1 MAMYTPLPF
10 VGKPLDQS
18 EQQMR
23 LVDLM
28 YQAQLARIQRE
39 QEARLQ
45 GANMFMNLGMQLP
58 QILNTVEQNR
68 IRQMQAEADVTRA
81 NAYQQ
86 YMQDQADLNREQNL
100 LKRQEAAYESV
111 AGGRQ
116 IPLEAVAQFGP
127 YGAGFE
133 VTPLQDSVPQRSV
146 TPSESVSLA
155 SLMRPEM
162 DARPVG
168 TLPSRPMGV
177 SVLPGMAVETPT
189 EFGGFATK
197 PKSKEQLAA
206 EEATAKAEAAQA
218 SIEALRQGMTPEQR
232 RMLDMAQATRGMNL
246 SSDVM
251 RAVMGIPP
259 PETPQT
265 ITEMEAEDAR
275 RWMQAN
281 PDKTLVDYR
290 AMVASR
296 TRAPRDER
304 PEGLTPN
311 AQFSAIERL
320 SNSWRKDTDD
330 VMVLANQYGAMR
342 DAYQNLTDPRNKGNS
357 EIRNVATQV
366 IINGLNKML
375 DPTSVVREGEYARS
389 ESGVAFLNK
398 AQGWLNR
405 LTRGGP
411 ALTDGE
417 LREFVSQAERLLGQR
432 ELTAGLD
439 RKRATYLKQ
448 AEYFKLPPDLL
459 NFTNPAENVRDNLS
473 SIGDQRVP
481 EADALQLSKIQTPKE
496 GVFYELPN
504 GKLYYLSQGRWKPK

>member
-28 YQAQLARIQRE
+28 YQAQLARIQKE

-81 NAYQQ
+81 NAYEQ
-86 YMQDQADLNREQNL
+86 YMRDQAELNRQQNL
-100 LKRQEAAYESV
+100 LKQQEAAYESV

-133 VTPLQDSVPQRSV
+133 VTPLQESVSERSV
-146 TPSESVSLA
+146 TPQESVSLA

-218 SIEALRQGMTPEQR
+218 SIEALRRGMTPDQQR
-232 RMLDMAQATRGMNL
+232 VFDVAQATRGMNL
-246 SSDVM
+246 PGDAMS
-251 RAVMGIPP
+251 ALMGIPR

-265 ITEMEAEDAR
+265 MAEMEAEDFR
-275 RWMQAN
+275 QWKKVN

-342 DAYQNLTDPRNKGNS
+342 DAYQNLTDPRNKNNS

-389 ESGVAFLNK
+389 EAGVAFLNK

-448 AEYFKLPPDLL
+448 ADYFKLPPDLL
-459 NFTNPAENVRDNLS
+459 NFTNPAE
-473 SIGDQRVP
+473 
-481 EADALQLSKIQTPKE
+481 ALRGAAPTTGGSAGYGARK
-496 GVFYELPN
+496 
-504 GKLYYLSQGRWKPK
+504 KP

>member
-28 YQAQLARIQRE
+28 YQAQLARIQKE

-68 IRQMQAEADVTRA
+68 IREMQAAADVTRA
-81 NAYQQ
+81 DAYRR
-86 YMQDQADLNREQNL
+86 YMEAQAELNRQQNL
-100 LKRQEAAYESV
+100 RQEQEAAYESV
-111 AGGRQ
+111 PGGMQ
-116 IPLEAVAQFGP
+116 VSAEGLAQRFGP
-127 YGAGFE
+127 YAAGFE
-133 VTPLQDSVPQRSV
+133 VTPLQESVPERSV
-146 TPSESVSLA
+146 TPQESVSLA

-218 SIEALRQGMTPEQR
+218 SIDTALQYMTPAQQKMFR
-232 RMLDMAQATRGMNL
+232 IAQAARGMNL
-246 SSDVM
+246 SGDAM
-251 RAVMGIPP
+251 NAMMGVTP
-259 PETPQT
+259 PEAPQT
-265 ITEMEAEDAR
+265 MGQ
-275 RWMQAN
+275 MQAAAARKWLDAN
-281 PDKTLVDYR
+281 PGKTFEEYQ
-290 AMVASR
+290 AMVAGLN
-296 TRAPRDER
+296 RAPRDER

-342 DAYQNLTDPRNKGNS
+342 DAYQNLTDPRNKNNS

-448 AEYFKLPPDLL
+448 AEYFNLPPDLL
-459 NFTNPAENVRDNLS
+459 NFANPAESVRGAAPATGGAAGYGARKKS
-473 SIGDQRVP
+473 
-481 EADALQLSKIQTPKE
+481 
-496 GVFYELPN
+496 
-504 GKLYYLSQGRWKPK
+504 

>member
-86 YMQDQADLNREQNL
+86 YMQDQAELNRQQNL
-100 LKRQEAAYESV
+100 LKQQEAAYESV

-116 IPLEAVAQFGP
+116 IPLESVAQFGP

-133 VTPLQDSVPQRSV
+133 VTPLQESMSERSV
-146 TPSESVSLA
+146 TPQESVSLA

-162 DARPVG
+162 DARPFG

-177 SVLPGMAVETPT
+177 SVLPGMAMETPT

-218 SIEALRQGMTPEQR
+218 SIEALRQRLTPDQQR
-232 RMLDMAQATRGMNL
+232 VFDMAQATRDMNL
-246 SSDVM
+246 PGEAMS
-251 RAVMGIPP
+251 ALMGVTR

-265 ITEMEAEDAR
+265 IGQMEAEDAR
-275 RWMQAN
+275 QWLQNN
-281 PDKTLVDYR
+281 PGKTLVDYR
-290 AMVASR
+290 ALVASR

-342 DAYQNLTDPRNKGNS
+342 DAYQNLTDPRNKNNS

-398 AQGWLNR
+398 AEGWLNR

-459 NFTNPAENVRDNLS
+459 NFVNPA
-473 SIGDQRVP
+473 
-481 EADALQLSKIQTPKE
+481 DASRGAAPATGGAAGYGARL
-496 GVFYELPN
+496 
-504 GKLYYLSQGRWKPK
+504 KP

>member
-18 EQQMR
+18 EQQLR

-45 GANMFMNLGMQLP
+45 GANMFMNLGVQLP
-58 QILNTVEQNR
+58 QILNTVELNR
-68 IRQMQAEADVTRA
+68 IRQQQAEADVIRA
-81 NAYQQ
+81 KAYDQ
-86 YMQDQADLNREQNL
+86 YMRDQAEAQRNEIIRSGQ
-100 LKRQEAAYESV
+100 KAAYE
-111 AGGRQ
+111 ATPGGMQ
-116 IPLEAVAQFGP
+116 IPAEGLAERFGP
-127 YGAGFE
+127 YAAGFE
-133 VTPLQDSVPQRSV
+133 VTPLQDSVSERSV
-146 TPSESVSLA
+146 TPQESVSLA

-197 PKSKEQLAA
+197 PKTKEQLAA

-218 SIEALRQGMTPEQR
+218 QIATLRQGMTPEQQ
-232 RMLDMAQATRGMNL
+232 RMFDMAQATRGMNL
-246 SSDVM
+246 PGEAMSAMLGV
-251 RAVMGIPP
+251 AQPK
-259 PETPQT
+259 TPQT
-265 ITEMEAEDAR
+265 LGQMEAEDAR
-275 RWMQAN
+275 QWLEAN
-281 PDKTLVDYR
+281 PGKTLTDYR

-296 TRAPRDER
+296 TRAPREER
-304 PEGLTPN
+304 PDGLTPN
-311 AQFSAIERL
+311 QEFGAIERL
-320 SNSWRKDTDD
+320 NASWRKDTDD
-330 VMVLANQYGAMR
+330 VTVLANQYGAMR
-342 DAYQNLTDPRNKGNS
+342 DAYTNLVNPKNKDNT

-375 DPTSVVREGEYARS
+375 DPNSVVREGEYARS
-389 ESGVAFLNK
+389 EQGVAFLNK
-398 AQGWLNR
+398 AQGWVNR

-439 RKRATYLKQ
+439 RKRDAYLKR
-448 AEYFKLPPDLL
+448 AERFNIPADLL
-459 NFTNPAENVRDNLS
+459 DFTNPANIVRVS
-473 SIGDQRVP
+473 GP
-481 EADALQLSKIQTPKE
+481 
-496 GVFYELPN
+496 
-504 GKLYYLSQGRWKPK
+504 SQGGAAGYGARPKP

>member
-28 YQAQLARIQRE
+28 YQAQLARIQKE

-58 QILNTVEQNR
+58 QILNAVEQNR

-81 NAYQQ
+81 DAYRQ
-86 YMQDQADLNREQNL
+86 YMEAQAELNREQNL

-111 AGGRQ
+111 PGGMQMSTEGLAER
-116 IPLEAVAQFGP
+116 FGP
-127 YGAGFE
+127 YAAGFE
-133 VTPLQDSVPQRSV
+133 VTPLQESVSERSV

-218 SIEALRQGMTPEQR
+218 RIEALRQRLTPDQQR
-232 RMLDMAQATRGMNL
+232 VFDVAQATSGMNL
-246 SSDVM
+246 PGTVM
-251 RAVMGIPP
+251 EQLTGVSR
-259 PETPQT
+259 PEAPQT
-265 ITEMEAEDAR
+265 MAQMEAEAAR
-275 RWMQAN
+275 NWLDAN
-281 PDKTLVDYR
+281 PDKTLTDYQ
-290 AMVASR
+290 AMVAGR
-296 TRAPRDER
+296 MRAPRDER

-311 AQFSAIERL
+311 QQFSVIERL
-320 SNSWRKDTDD
+320 NNSWRKDTDD
-330 VMVLANQYGAMR
+330 VTVLANQYGAMR
-342 DAYQNLTDPRNKGNS
+342 DAYQNLTDPRNKTNS
-357 EIRNVATQV
+357 EIRNAATQV
-366 IINGLNKML
+366 IITGLNKML

-389 ESGVAFLNK
+389 EAGVAFLNK
-398 AQGWLNR
+398 AQGWKNR

-417 LREFVSQAERLLGQR
+417 LREFVNQADRLLTQR
-432 ELTAGLD
+432 ELTSGLD
-439 RKRATYLKQ
+439 RRQRTYRKQ
-448 AEYFKLPPDLL
+448 AEYFGIPSDLL
-459 NFTNPAENVRDNLS
+459 DFVNPV
-473 SIGDQRVP
+473 
-481 EADALQLSKIQTPKE
+481 EAIRGAAPVTGGATGYGARPK
-496 GVFYELPN
+496 P
-504 GKLYYLSQGRWKPK
+504 

>member
-86 YMQDQADLNREQNL
+86 YMQDQAELNRQQNL
-100 LKRQEAAYESV
+100 LKQQEAAYESV

-116 IPLEAVAQFGP
+116 IPLESVAQFGP

-133 VTPLQDSVPQRSV
+133 VTPLQESMSERSV
-146 TPSESVSLA
+146 TPQESVSLA

-162 DARPVG
+162 DARPFG

-177 SVLPGMAVETPT
+177 SVLPGMAMETPT

-218 SIEALRQGMTPEQR
+218 SIEALRQRLTPDQQR
-232 RMLDMAQATRGMNL
+232 VFDMAQATRGMNL
-246 SSDVM
+246 PGEAMS
-251 RAVMGIPP
+251 ALMGVTR

-265 ITEMEAEDAR
+265 IGQMEAEDAR
-275 RWMQAN
+275 QWLQNN
-281 PDKTLVDYR
+281 PGKTLVDYR
-290 AMVASR
+290 ALVASR

-342 DAYQNLTDPRNKGNS
+342 DAYQNLTDPRNKNNS
-357 EIRNVATQV
+357 EIRNV
-366 IINGLNKML
+366 
-375 DPTSVVREGEYARS
+375 ARS

-398 AQGWLNR
+398 AEGWLNR

-459 NFTNPAENVRDNLS
+459 NFVNPA
-473 SIGDQRVP
+473 
-481 EADALQLSKIQTPKE
+481 DASRGAAPATGGAAGYGARL
-496 GVFYELPN
+496 
-504 GKLYYLSQGRWKPK
+504 KP

>member
-28 YQAQLARIQRE
+28 YQAQLARIQKE

-86 YMQDQADLNREQNL
+86 YMQDQAELNRQQNL
-100 LKRQEAAYESV
+100 LKQQEAAYESV
-111 AGGRQ
+111 PGGMQMSAEGLAER
-116 IPLEAVAQFGP
+116 FGP
-127 YGAGFE
+127 YAAGFE
-133 VTPLQDSVPQRSV
+133 VTPLQESVSEQSV
-146 TPSESVSLA
+146 TPQESVSLA

-162 DARPVG
+162 DARSIG

-218 SIEALRQGMTPEQR
+218 SIEALRRGMTPDQQR
-232 RMLDMAQATRGMNL
+232 VFDVAQATRGMNL
-246 SSDVM
+246 PGEAMS
-251 RAVMGIPP
+251 ALMGVSR

-265 ITEMEAEDAR
+265 IGQMEAEDAK
-275 RWMQAN
+275 RWLEAN
-281 PDKTLVDYR
+281 PGKTLVDYR
-290 AMVASR
+290 ALVASR

-342 DAYQNLTDPRNKGNS
+342 DAYQNLTDPRNKNNS

-389 ESGVAFLNK
+389 EAGVAFLNK

-448 AEYFKLPPDLL
+448 ADYFKLPPDLL
-459 NFTNPAENVRDNLS
+459 NFTNPAE
-473 SIGDQRVP
+473 
-481 EADALQLSKIQTPKE
+481 ALRGAAPTTGGSAGYGARK
-496 GVFYELPN
+496 
-504 GKLYYLSQGRWKPK
+504 KP

>member
-28 YQAQLARIQRE
+28 YQAQLARIQKE

-86 YMQDQADLNREQNL
+86 YMQDQAELNRQQNL
-100 LKRQEAAYESV
+100 LKQQEAAYESV

-206 EEATAKAEAAQA
+206 EEAAAKAEAERA
-218 SIEALRQGMTPEQR
+218 SIEALRRGMTPDQQR
-232 RMLDMAQATRGMNL
+232 VFDLTQAMGGKNL

-275 RWMQAN
+275 KWLENN
-281 PDKTLVDYR
+281 PGKTLVDYQ

-304 PEGLTPN
+304 PKGLTP
-311 AQFSAIERL
+311 AVELQQTRSLQADWDKASKEV
-320 SNSWRKDTDD
+320 RK
-330 VMVLANQYGAMR
+330 LASEYGNMR
-342 DAYQNLTDPRNKGNS
+342 DAYEQYAANPNNAGA
-357 EIRNVATQV
+357 RNVATQV
-366 IINGLNKML
+366 IINAFNTMIQ
-375 DPTSVVREGEYARS
+375 PNSVVRESEYART
-389 ESGVAFLNK
+389 EEGVAYLDRVEAYLAKIIRGGSVIPDSELKALVDQSARFLEVREL
-398 AQGWLNR
+398 ASGLERTRRR
-405 LTRGGP
+405 LTNIVKKYD
-411 ALTDGE
+411 LGE
-417 LREFVSQAERLLGQR
+417 ENFDFTSPGAEV
-432 ELTAGLD
+432 
-439 RKRATYLKQ
+439 RAN
-448 AEYFKLPPDLL
+448 LPY
-459 NFTNPAENVRDNLS
+459 
-473 SIGDQRVP
+473 IGNQGVNEID
-481 EADALQLSKIQTPKE
+481 ADQLSKIPAPKE

-504 GKLYYLSQGRWKPK
+504 GNRYYWSQGRWKPK

>member
-28 YQAQLARIQRE
+28 YQAQLARIQKE

-81 NAYQQ
+81 NAYER
-86 YMQDQADLNREQNL
+86 YMRDQADLNRDLNL

-133 VTPLQDSVPQRSV
+133 VTPLQESVSERSV
-146 TPSESVSLA
+146 TPQESVSLA

-177 SVLPGMAVETPT
+177 SVLPGMAMETPT

-206 EEATAKAEAAQA
+206 EEATAKAEAEQA
-218 SIEALRQGMTPEQR
+218 RIESLRQWMTPEQQ
-232 RMLDMAQATRGMNL
+232 RMLEVAQATRGTNLTGEAMNAL
-246 SSDVM
+246 
-251 RAVMGIPP
+251 MGIPR
-259 PETPQT
+259 PETQQT
-265 ITEMEAEDAR
+265 MAEMEADDFR
-275 RWMQAN
+275 QWKKAN

-296 TRAPRDER
+296 TRAPRVSRDSTASDLRLAESFRRNYETESKEWRTIAPAYGRVVAAYEEAVKGENSGR
-304 PEGLTPN
+304 PSPSADISLV
-311 AQFSAIERL
+311 FSF
-320 SNSWRKDTDD
+320 
-330 VMVLANQYGAMR
+330 M
-342 DAYQNLTDPRNKGNS
+342 
-357 EIRNVATQV
+357 
-366 IINGLNKML
+366 KML
-375 DPTSVVREGEYARS
+375 DPNSVVRESEYATAENARGVP
-389 ESGVAFLNK
+389 ESIRAAYNK
-398 AQGWLNR
+398 LISGTR
-405 LTRGGP
+405 LTASQR
-411 ALTDGE
+411 AD
-417 LREFVSQAERLLGQR
+417 FVSQAYAQVQSAANMQRQRRAGFEGRLNQIQIPQEAFLG
-432 ELTAGLD
+432 EEMFVTTPVPNPFETKTGGSAGYGA
-439 RKRATYLKQ
+439 RK
-448 AEYFKLPPDLL
+448 
-459 NFTNPAENVRDNLS
+459 
-473 SIGDQRVP
+473 
-481 EADALQLSKIQTPKE
+481 
-496 GVFYELPN
+496 
-504 GKLYYLSQGRWKPK
+504 KP

>member
-81 NAYQQ
+81 NAYER
-86 YMQDQADLNREQNL
+86 YMRDQADLNRDLNL

-133 VTPLQDSVPQRSV
+133 VTPLQESVSERSV
-146 TPSESVSLA
+146 TPQESVSLA

-177 SVLPGMAVETPT
+177 SVLSGMAVETPT

-246 SSDVM
+246 PGDAMS
-251 RAVMGIPP
+251 ALMGIPR

-265 ITEMEAEDAR
+265 MPQMEAEDAR

-459 NFTNPAENVRDNLS
+459 DFANPAESVR
-473 SIGDQRVP
+473 GAAP
-481 EADALQLSKIQTPKE
+481 AT
-496 GVFYELPN
+496 GVAAGY
-504 GKLYYLSQGRWKPK
+504 GARKKP